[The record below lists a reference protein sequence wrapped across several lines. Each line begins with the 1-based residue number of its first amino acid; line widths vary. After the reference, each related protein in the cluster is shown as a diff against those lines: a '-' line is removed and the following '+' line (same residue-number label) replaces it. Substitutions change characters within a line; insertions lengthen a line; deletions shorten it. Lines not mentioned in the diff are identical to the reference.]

1 MVGFNRRF
9 APLLTNMGE
18 RFGSG
23 VGQTVARYSVNA
35 GPLGADSWYGNEE
48 LEGSRFIG
56 EGGHFIDT
64 LGWWLAANPTEVY
77 AAATG
82 DTQETQVVLRY
93 EDGSVAT
100 IGYLVNGN
108 PRFPKEIFEVSA
120 NGRTARLDNFNRAT
134 VWTGRGQ
141 TTRRNRRSVDKG
153 HGGALASF
161 VDAVATGG
169 PMPIPLASLLSTTSA
184 TLAVARSLAL
194 GDPQRL

>member
-1 MVGFNRRF
+1 
-9 APLLTNMGE
+9 
-18 RFGSG
+18 
-23 VGQTVARYSVNA
+23 
-35 GPLGADSWYGNEE
+35 LG
-48 LEGSRFIG
+48 
-56 EGGHFIDT
+56 
-64 LGWWLAANPTEVY
+64 ANPTEIY

-108 PRFPKEIFEVSA
+108 PRFSKEIFEVSA

-134 VWTGRGQ
+134 VWTGRSQ

-153 HGGALASF
+153 QRGALASF